1 MRYKYVVTL
10 GSWLQPVQ
18 SISDIN
24 IMSVNTIMQVNI
36 ETKASSY
43 SALNAFLFCKL
54 ICHECT
60 NNIKAKVSDLF
71 SQTKCSQI
79 FLVTS
84 GASVLGAG
92 LAPGYGG
99 PAPEYPELNCTLLQ
113 VLTSLSGLSPKS
125 F

>member
-24 IMSVNTIMQVNI
+24 IMSVNILIQVNI
-36 ETKASSY
+36 EINTSSY
-43 SALNAFLFCKL
+43 SSVTMGFWFLALNAFLFCKL
-54 ICHECT
+54 ISYY
-60 NNIKAKVSDLF
+60 ILYYYYYLF
-71 SQTKCSQI
+71 SHRKYSQI
-79 FLVTS
+79 LLVIS
-84 GASVLGAG
+84 GSSVMGAG

-113 VLTSLSGLSPKS
+113 VCNTPRP
-125 F
+125 

>member
-1 MRYKYVVTL
+1 
-10 GSWLQPVQ
+10 
-18 SISDIN
+18 
-24 IMSVNTIMQVNI
+24 MSVNTIMQVNI

-43 SALNAFLFCKL
+43 SALNALLFFKL
-54 ICHECT
+54 IYHECT
-60 NNIKAKVSDLF
+60 KLKPKVVIYL
-71 SQTKCSQI
+71 QKCSQI

-113 VLTSLSGLSPKS
+113 VLTH
-125 F
+125 